1 MERQIM
7 FMNQQS
13 ILLRWQSS
21 PNYSIDSMQTL
32 SKSKYPFFAGIEKLI
47 IKFIQNHKGLR
58 IAKTILQKN
67 KFEELILPCFKTYYK
82 VQ

>member
-1 MERQIM
+1 MVKIT
-7 FMNQQS
+7 
-13 ILLRWQSS
+13 ILLQMIYRF
-21 PNYSIDSMQTL
+21 NEIFIITIV
-32 SKSKYPFFAGIEKLI
+32 FFAGIEKLI